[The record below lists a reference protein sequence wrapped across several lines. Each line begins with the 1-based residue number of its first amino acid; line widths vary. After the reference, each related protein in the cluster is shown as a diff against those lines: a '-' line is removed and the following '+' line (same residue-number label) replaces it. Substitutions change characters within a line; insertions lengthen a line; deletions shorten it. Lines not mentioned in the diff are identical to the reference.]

1 MGMRRCKLCLVF
13 GGRMG
18 SFVGEEERV
27 GEGRER
33 FREGI
38 LGADDEWGRCLG
50 DRGEEGALET

>member
-1 MGMRRCKLCLVF
+1 
-13 GGRMG
+13 MG